1 MTKEKNNNNKI
12 AAAIV
17 AIIAILVVALV
28 ISIVINMSP
37 SRKAANVVN
46 KINRINTR
54 EKGALIVNNSEEWL
68 EKYKGD
74 ININAINATI
84 EFFAKELIPEYRS
97 IENPKTYYEAHKD
110 SIETYTG
117 IDNYEEFEVLV
128 ARIKEIKG
136 TPLNLE
142 RAEFLSGTT
151 KATVSGVNGILALQY
166 EGNSKVLF
174 HVTIKNKIERDH
186 TIIEY
191 SGQVEEDLFDR
202 ERTEKANNSIDEYQ
216 GSGRVYN

>member
-1 MTKEKNNNNKI
+1 MTKEKNDNKI
-12 AAAIV
+12 AAVIV
-17 AIIAILVVALV
+17 AIIVILV
-28 ISIVINMSP
+28 IVLAVTIIMNMSP

-84 EFFAKELIPEYRS
+84 EFFTKEIVPEYRS
-97 IENPKTYYEAHKD
+97 IEDPKAYYEAHKD

-117 IDNYEEFEVLV
+117 IDNYEEFEILV

-136 TPLNLE
+136 TLLKLE
-142 RAEFLSGTT
+142 RAEFLAGTS
-151 KATVSGVNGILALQY
+151 KATVSGVSGILALQY
-166 EGNSKVLF
+166 EGNEKVLF
-174 HVTIKNKIERDH
+174 HVNIKNKVERDH
-186 TIIEY
+186 SIIEY
-191 SGQVEEDLFDR
+191 SGQVEEALFDR
-202 ERTEKANNSIDEYQ
+202 ERTEKADNSKEIYE
-216 GSGRVYN
+216 GSGRVFN